1 MSWGDGGLEEGIG
14 RAGDEGGG
22 GAVKVKETS
31 SSYTFPGP
39 SKMLGLPRCGHVVPD
54 LERKRGKGTEM
65 PNNPR
70 QEGRGSALFLFTPLV
85 MEGSPH

>member
-22 GAVKVKETS
+22 GAAKVKETS

-39 SKMLGLPRCGHVVPD
+39 SKMLGLPRCGH
-54 LERKRGKGTEM
+54 LERKRGRGTEM
-65 PNNPR
+65 PNKTR
-70 QEGRGSALFLFTPLV
+70 QEGRGSALVLFTPLV

>member
-14 RAGDEGGG
+14 RAGDEGAG

-39 SKMLGLPRCGHVVPD
+39 SKMLGLPRCGH
-54 LERKRGKGTEM
+54 LEGKRGRGTEM
-65 PNNPR
+65 PNKTR
-70 QEGRGSALFLFTPLV
+70 QEGRGSALVLFTPLV